1 MNFDL
6 DKIYYTRISAASF
19 ANLSPA
25 VMERIFSDGRHISP
39 FIEAFIDQNFDN
51 ISYVPG
57 NKAWDYRYASSS
69 LNKPLELRG
78 FPLQAKTAN
87 LIPSNMIGAGRS
99 YDETKYLAKLN
110 SISGYIFV
118 YPVINYQNLLVFGY
132 SADKIANTI
141 PLLQKIDR
149 KYVQS
154 ILKVSPNAI
163 AQYMNDPAH
172 MSVVENVVYEVDVSK
187 IVP

>member
-19 ANLSPA
+19 ANLSPI
-25 VMERIFSDGRHISP
+25 VMERIFSDGRYISP
-39 FIEAFIDQNFDN
+39 FIEAFVDQNFDN

-57 NKAWDYRYASSS
+57 NKAWDYRYASTS

-78 FPLQAKTAN
+78 FSLQADNAN
-87 LIPSNMIGAGRS
+87 LIPSNMIGAGRT

-118 YPVINYQNLLVFGY
+118 YPVINYQNLLIFGC
-132 SADKIANTI
+132 AAGKVMNTT

-154 ILKVSPNAI
+154 MLKMAPNTI
-163 AQYMNDPAH
+163 AQYMNDPAR
-172 MSVVENVVYEVDVSK
+172 MSVVENIVYEVDVSK